1 MMAGNANEG
10 MAVDNSTHTGVGES
24 TGENSTVRMPVGV
37 NACASTETD
46 ADTSMSES
54 STAHVSA
61 SASMGTGASTSQLT
75 AAQQACDTP
84 LQTERPARTED
95 ELTIHYP
102 CKYVP
107 VEMLAG
113 FGAGCW
119 PVTYE
124 AEGFERADELAHPNL
139 CGFAKS
145 LLAYAARPDVHAIVL
160 TTCCDAMR
168 RVYDV
173 LAREGSVEFL
183 YLLDLPHLRGPREVE
198 RYKRELRRLARAWAE
213 WSGQEFSLAQ
223 ALRSF
228 DVPVPRTDERVSL
241 VGAHA
246 PLSLVNTC
254 RDQLHLHVENATC
267 TGFRQVP
274 SPPPTLMRAPSSGCH
289 ACEVGEP
296 ANNGPVEANDAEKT
310 AENGTAAME
319 PARADGAAPS
329 TYLEQTAATAACADG
344 VNNSQAT
351 TAAPSAPSPADDLE
365 RFLDWYAGALL
376 NQLPCMRMAEAGER
390 KGLVSATGQH
400 GVIYHTMKFCDY
412 YGFEYLEAARTSE
425 VPMLKIE
432 TDGTK
437 QSAGQLKTRLAA
449 FDETLAGLAETG
461 KAGRVKAGGPVYV
474 LGVDSGSTSTDAVI
488 VDGEGQVAAS
498 VIVPTGAKAS
508 AGAERAITE
517 VLAQAGLAEGDLT
530 LRVSTGYGRDAI
542 AGMDCA
548 ITEITCHARGAHAL
562 APEART
568 VIDIGGQDSKVIHL
582 DERGGVLNFVM
593 NDKCAAGT
601 GRFLEAT
608 ARALELELPEFCR
621 VGLEWKHEVKISSMC
636 TVFAESEVVS
646 LVADDTPVADIVHG
660 LDMSVAG
667 KTAALAKRVGAEP
680 AYLMTGG
687 VAQNVGVVRA
697 LEQVLG
703 NPVATHKDS
712 QLCGA
717 IGAALLGLESLG

>member
-1 MMAGNANEG
+1 MVERQSAN
-10 MAVDNSTHTGVGES
+10 TQT
-24 TGENSTVRMPVGV
+24 
-37 NACASTETD
+37 
-46 ADTSMSES
+46 
-54 STAHVSA
+54 SA
-61 SASMGTGASTSQLT
+61 SADTAARPNAGANMSASAAAGAGAKTGAGNLAGQSVS
-75 AAQQACDTP
+75 AQQPCNTP
-84 LQTERPARTED
+84 LPSAQSTRTKD
-95 ELTIHYP
+95 ELVIHYP

-107 VEMLAG
+107 AELLAG

-119 PVTYE
+119 PCTYE
-124 AEGFERADELAHPNL
+124 AESFERADELAHPNL

-145 LLAYAARPDVHAIVL
+145 LLAYAAQSEVHAIVL
-160 TTCCDAMR
+160 TSCCDAMR

-173 LAREGSVEFL
+173 LKHEGNVKFL
-183 YLLDLPHLRGPREVE
+183 YLIDLPHLRGPREV
-198 RYKRELRRLARAWAE
+198 KRFKQELRHLAAAWAS
-213 WSGQEFSLAQ
+213 WSGQKFSLER

-228 DVPVPRTDERVSL
+228 DAPVPRTDERVSL

-246 PLSLVNTC
+246 PLSLIDTC
-254 RDQLHLHVENATC
+254 QDELHLHVENATC

-289 ACEVGEP
+289 ACESHDA
-296 ANNGPVEANDAEKT
+296 ANSSSDDE
-310 AENGTAAME
+310 
-319 PARADGAAPS
+319 
-329 TYLEQTAATAACADG
+329 LEC
-344 VNNSQAT
+344 
-351 TAAPSAPSPADDLE
+351 
-365 RFLDWYAGALL
+365 FLDWYTEALL
-376 NQLPCMRMAEAGER
+376 NQLPCMRMADNNER
-390 KGLVSATGQH
+390 KSLISAPGQH

-412 YGFEYLEAARTSE
+412 YGFEYLEAAQTSE

-432 TDGTK
+432 TDGTQ

-449 FDETLAGLAETG
+449 FDETLAGRAAKNKSNRSQTD
-461 KAGRVKAGGPVYV
+461 GPLYV

-488 VDGEGQVAAS
+488 VNSDEHVIAS

-508 AGAERAITE
+508 AGAERAIAE
-517 VLAQAGLAEGDLT
+517 VLKQANLTKGDLS

-542 AGMDCA
+542 DGMDCA

-582 DERGGVLNFVM
+582 DEHGGVLNFVM

-608 ARALELELPEFCR
+608 ARALELTLPEFCR

-660 LDMSVAG
+660 LDMSVAS
-667 KTAALAKRVGAEP
+667 KTAALAKRVNAEP

-687 VAQNVGVVRA
+687 VAQNIGVVRA

-703 NPVATHKDS
+703 HTVATHEDS

-717 IGAALLGLESLG
+717 IGAALLGLESLS